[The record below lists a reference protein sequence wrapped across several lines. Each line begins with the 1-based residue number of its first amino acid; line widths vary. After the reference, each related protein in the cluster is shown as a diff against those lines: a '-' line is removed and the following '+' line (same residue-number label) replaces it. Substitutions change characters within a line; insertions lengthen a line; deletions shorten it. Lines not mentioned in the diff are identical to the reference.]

1 MLSFFL
7 LFCFFPFW
15 MGGERSGALHGLQD
29 LSSLT
34 RDPEPTVVKTLNLN
48 Y

>member
-1 MLSFFL
+1 V
-7 LFCFFPFW
+7 
-15 MGGERSGALHGLQD
+15 GKGSGTLHGLQD
-29 LSSLT
+29 LSSLS